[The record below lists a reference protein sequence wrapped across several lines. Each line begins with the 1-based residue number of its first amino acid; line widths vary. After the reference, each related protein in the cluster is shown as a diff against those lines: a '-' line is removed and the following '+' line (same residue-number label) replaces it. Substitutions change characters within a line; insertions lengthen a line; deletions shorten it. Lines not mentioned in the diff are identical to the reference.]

1 MAQNP
6 EMDAAAQ
13 RAREELDRYWKSWNV
28 LALAKWWEKWYPKAG
43 HNRLAR
49 HLLDVTG
56 LKDYD

>member
-6 EMDAAAQ
+6 EMDQAVLQA
-13 RAREELDRYWKSWNV
+13 RAELEQHWKDWIVYS
-28 LALAKWWEKWYPKAG
+28 LAKWWEKWYPKAG